1 METLH
6 DLLFNSLVFI
16 YKEKKGWKG
25 PFLLIGIT
33 GEIYKVKLSSRVTNF
48 WLIYVKLYYKKSTV
62 GDFKGNQSNKE

>member
-33 GEIYKVKLSSRVTNF
+33 SKTYKVKLLSKVTNF
-48 WLIYVKLYYKKSTV
+48 
-62 GDFKGNQSNKE
+62 